1 MADQDMFQVAPD
13 MTKHLSRN
21 VQSNFT
27 DYLQQVSRSLR
38 SNNHTPTWRLE
49 NTVDEMASCLRS
61 EPSDALKTDLQELLK
76 ATLLRYEALNRSVDF
91 HIAPRPVHQALSGV
105 ILALERTAHR
115 KLGDEFRD
123 QRAAEDRGL
132 MNIEELDIKAIAF
145 TDARSLAEK
154 VSIARL
160 KLLHAA
166 DELKELRDHFEYKRN
181 LTTAGKPGAYSMFY
195 AVFALGDFYALHNER
210 GEKAQVNTFKTV
222 HSGRFLDFVRS
233 FFRIANI
240 AVAEQA
246 GNTFPESVRKIAQK
260 RSVDSEC
267 YKLLDGDASTQD
279 LLDFMDRVD
288 RIR

>member
-1 MADQDMFQVAPD
+1 
-13 MTKHLSRN
+13 
-21 VQSNFT
+21 
-27 DYLQQVSRSLR
+27 
-38 SNNHTPTWRLE
+38 
-49 NTVDEMASCLRS
+49 
-61 EPSDALKTDLQELLK
+61 
-76 ATLLRYEALNRSVDF
+76 
-91 HIAPRPVHQALSGV
+91 
-105 ILALERTAHR
+105 
-115 KLGDEFRD
+115 
-123 QRAAEDRGL
+123 
-132 MNIEELDIKAIAF
+132 
-145 TDARSLAEK
+145 
-154 VSIARL
+154 
-160 KLLHAA
+160 
-166 DELKELRDHFEYKRN
+166 
-181 LTTAGKPGAYSMFY
+181 MFY